1 MRRRYTAPLF
11 LICLAALLPIHSA
24 CQNAYFLAMLN
35 EPKKKIAPEFDKLG
49 GKPVAIVVWADQA
62 TLDEDYAARY
72 RTADAVRYHLTQKIK
87 DAKLVDIREITRF
100 QESSGNDWEGMTNA
114 ELGKEFKADFVLRVD
129 LLEYTVR
136 ARDSRE
142 VRKGRVRATVSV
154 YDVTKPG
161 ADHPVY
167 GKEISAVYPPD
178 GKTDV
183 MNASDSSILNGALA
197 IFGEKVAQKF
207 VEHEESY

>member
-1 MRRRYTAPLF
+1 MRRHCVTPLIVVF
-11 LICLAALLPIHSA
+11 AFSLLPLQSA
-24 CQNAYFLAMLN
+24 CQSAYFMMLN
-35 EPKKKIAPEFDKLG
+35 EPKKKIAAEFDKLG

-72 RTADAVRYHLTQKIK
+72 RTADAVRYHLSQQLK
-87 DAKLVDIREITRF
+87 DAKLIDIREITRF

-136 ARDSRE
+136 AREARE
-142 VRKGRVRATVSV
+142 VRKGRIRATVSV

-161 ADHPVY
+161 SDRPVY
-167 GKEISAVYPPD
+167 GAEIAASYPQD
-178 GKTDV
+178 AKTDV
-183 MNASDSSILNGALA
+183 INASDSSILNGALA

>member
-1 MRRRYTAPLF
+1 MRMKPFAILF
-11 LICLAALLPIHSA
+11 AGLLIAQSG
-24 CQNAYFLAMLN
+24 CQSAYFAMLK
-35 EPKKKIAPEFDKLG
+35 EPKKKIAAEFDKLS
-49 GKPVAIVVWADQA
+49 GKTVAIVVWADQA

-72 RTADAVRYHLTQKIK
+72 RTADAVRYFLSRDMK
-87 DAKLVDIREITRF
+87 DVKLVDIREITRF

-114 ELGKEFKADFVLRVD
+114 ELGKEFKADFVLRID
-129 LLEYTVR
+129 LLEYTTR

-142 VRKGRVRATVSV
+142 VRKGHVRATVSV

-161 ADHPVY
+161 SDRAVY
-167 GKEISAVYPPD
+167 GTEVAAAYP
-178 GKTDV
+178 TDAKV
-183 MNASDSSILNGALA
+183 DIMNASDSSILNGALQ